1 MPGIVENSWATP
13 RTRAAVIAAPG
24 SELRSTRRS
33 EFPRVV
39 PYPGGSGS
47 HANFAY
53 RSSPSMRSILGYSSS
68 TRVMASVP
76 SCGASALVSALRLH
90 QRSSRLGLA
99 SSRVM
104 LDDELGVDLCFD
116 LITTRRREDFR
127 GVRVGIDLEPA
138 RTCLR
143 LRPGGHLLEV
153 VGAAALLGD
162 GDGVAGL
169 HRVARRLG
177 RAAVDG
183 DVAVSHELPR
193 LRARLRESGAVHRV
207 VEAPLEVDEERL
219 TRRAGHF
226 GGAVERVLHLALEH
240 AVHATRL
247 LLLAKLE
254 REVAH
259 LAAALLVHAG
269 WRRALLERAL
279 GEALLALEEELHAL
293 PAADAA
299 DGSGVTSHQTRLRFG
314 GRQPLCGIG
323 VTSVIAVT
331 SRPVASSA
339 RIAASRPAPGPRT
352 KTSTVLSP
360 RSSALRA
367 AFSAATCAA
376 YGVLFREP
384 FHPEAPADDHAITF
398 PAGSVSEM
406 IVLLKEAFTCAAPRG
421 TTRFSRRRRGAAFG
435 SAPGAP
441 GASVSA
447 FSAFSA
453 FSARAGRSGLSTF
466 SGLSCFSCFGSAITS
481 STPPS
486 SFRRPSCAA
495 RAASARWCA
504 FAGRAWAG

>member
-1 MPGIVENSWATP
+1 MGMTPIGRPSRRSAEWNPRPVSTVSSSHSDASGSSVAIFASGLTISISLVVMMSAAVSSPGPVFSRVSVTGSLANERRRICFRLRTSWTTSSWRRGMVGSSGARR

-76 SCGASALVSALRLH
+76 SCGASALVSALRLR

-138 RTCLR
+138 RTRLR

-153 VGAAALLGD
+153 VGGAALLGD
-162 GDGVAGL
+162 GDGIAGL

-177 RAAVDG
+177 LAAVHG

-193 LRARLRESGAVHRV
+193 LRARLREPGAVHRV
-207 VEAPLEVDEERL
+207 VEAPFEVDEKRL
-219 TRRAGHF
+219 AGRAGDF
-226 GGAVERVLHLALEH
+226 GGPVERVLHLALEH

-259 LAAALLVHAG
+259 LPPALLVHAG
-269 WRRALLERAL
+269 RRRALLERAL

-293 PAADAA
+293 AAAD
-299 DGSGVTSHQTRLRFG
+299 
-314 GRQPLCGIG
+314 
-323 VTSVIAVT
+323 
-331 SRPVASSA
+331 
-339 RIAASRPAPGPRT
+339 
-352 KTSTVLSP
+352 
-360 RSSALRA
+360 
-367 AFSAATCAA
+367 
-376 YGVLFREP
+376 
-384 FHPEAPADDHAITF
+384 PAD
-398 PAGSVSEM
+398 
-406 IVLLKEAFTCAAPRG
+406 
-421 TTRFSRRRRGAAFG
+421 
-435 SAPGAP
+435 
-441 GASVSA
+441 
-447 FSAFSA
+447 
-453 FSARAGRSGLSTF
+453 
-466 SGLSCFSCFGSAITS
+466 
-481 STPPS
+481 
-486 SFRRPSCAA
+486 
-495 RAASARWCA
+495 
-504 FAGRAWAG
+504 